1 VKSGRINRR
10 VRQWSNFA
18 LLMML
23 LSFVG
28 WFAWNTAHQKMIE
41 VPSGWV
47 QVSTKSPGLLFWR
60 DSQITLREHG
70 KYPVVRK
77 EVEAIEAG
85 KMVCIP
91 QTVTTDFEAKVDLSS
106 LTETLKSKLGMGKKS
121 YALLSGALE
130 FPAEQQLFSGSS
142 SGDFKNA
149 LVTRVKDSL
158 QGALANEKKALKLE
172 DTDTV
177 ANDFSRELK
186 EKLGVS
192 KANVTISS
200 VEYPETAT
208 PGVTVS
214 LRDGQFVA
222 PKIIEELPPGSYFAI
237 AAALGFTVLVYGFIR
252 LVFGEVIG
260 LFVVLVAS
268 AFGLANA
275 RVYEAGHYST
285 RRPRRSGGVSVTDMQ
300 ASGPD
305 LSLAGEV
312 VGEVGGLVVDAASSF
327 DSVGDGLDAVG
338 TIFDALGGLS
348 DIF

>member
-1 VKSGRINRR
+1 VKKGRISRR
-10 VRQWSNFA
+10 VRQWSNFVF
-18 LLMML
+18 LLML

-28 WFAWNTAHQKMIE
+28 WYAWNTAHQKMIE
-41 VPSGWV
+41 VPSDSL
-47 QVSTKSPGLLFWR
+47 QLSTKSPGIFFWR
-60 DSQITLREHG
+60 DPQIVLREHG
-70 KYPVVRK
+70 KYPVARK
-77 EVEAIEAG
+77 DTEAIEAG

-91 QTVTTDFEAKVDLSS
+91 RTLTADFEARVDLST

-158 QGALANEKKALKLE
+158 QGTLVNEKKALKLE
-172 DTDTV
+172 DTETV
-177 ANDFSRELK
+177 AADLSRELK
-186 EKLGVS
+186 EKLGLTHVH
-192 KANVTISS
+192 AAISS
-200 VEYPETAT
+200 VEYPETANA
-208 PGVTVS
+208 GVSVS

-222 PKIIEELPPGSYFAI
+222 PKIIEELPLGSYFAI

-252 LVFGEVIG
+252 LAFGEVIG

-275 RVYEAGHYST
+275 RVYEAGHHST
-285 RRPRRSGGVSVTDMQ
+285 RRPRRSGSVSGAHGPV
-300 ASGPD
+300 SGPD

-312 VGEVGGLVVDAASSF
+312 VGDLGGVVVDAAGSL
-327 DSVGDGLDAVG
+327 DSIGDGLDGVG
-338 TIFDALGGLS
+338 TLFDALGALS